1 MIGRLLPRTHTEMR
15 ELQPWGDW
23 HPSSMSAAGT
33 NVNTTSA
40 LQLLTVYGCVALIAD
55 TIATLPLDVFRKQG
69 ADSVE
74 VLKPGWLEQ
83 PNGRDNIVEFVTQVL
98 TSLLL
103 DGNAYLT
110 WAANTVGGV
119 TQITAIDPAEVDIRD
134 EGGNVVYTVKSQ
146 RFAGRLLH
154 IKAVMRPGSLK
165 GLSPLEAARQSIGVG
180 LAAQEFG
187 GRFFGN
193 GITMSGVIELPKEA
207 GEPSPEMA
215 RTMRDSFARDNSGLA
230 RAWMPGLLYGGAAWK
245 QLSVTPEQGQFLE
258 TRKFQAAEIA
268 AQMFR
273 VDPTLLGIPVDGKS
287 LTYANLEQRGIHL
300 VQFTLLPWIVRLER
314 TLTAL
319 LPRPQFAKFNVAGLQ
334 RADLKTRYEA
344 YSIGLGGAPFL
355 TVEEPREKED
365 LPTDVASMSKI
376 PVAAAP
382 TSGD

>member
-55 TIATLPLDVFRKQG
+55 TIATLPLYVFRKQG